1 MLDEIWGKVFIMNY
15 IRKNSKKNEYTECI
29 SFTLFSDIFNILHG
43 LRLTFGMKYDLVTGM
58 ISQKSVISQPYT
70 FDKSFL

>member
-29 SFTLFSDIFNILHG
+29 IFNLFSDIFNILHG
-43 LRLTFGMKYDLVTGM
+43 LRLTFGMK
-58 ISQKSVISQPYT
+58 
-70 FDKSFL
+70 